1 MSGVIKP
8 LGTSISC
15 NTVNLSTYNN
25 AKLVRLTCT
34 AVTTTG
40 HVITCRYAN
49 NVIRY
54 SVGITGGQS
63 LILEK
68 DPTDT
73 FESTAV
79 SSTVLRGTPIA
90 YRN

>member
-8 LGTSISC
+8 LGVSISC
-15 NTVNLSTYNN
+15 NTVNVNTYSN
-25 AKLVRLTCT
+25 AKLVRLTCS

-40 HVITCRYAN
+40 HVITCKYAN
-49 NVIRY
+49 GVINY

-68 DPTDT
+68 SPTDT
-73 FESTAV
+73 LESTDV